1 VYRVLPQSHTQF
13 DTTFF
18 HAFVWT
24 PATLFL
30 SLAIKSQISHI
41 IKCKMAARKTQ
52 PQGKRLAKIKLQLI
66 IISARFPYSCFSLLR
81 LKLLWS
87 LRFFFFCFVAAV
99 WIVALLFWNR
109 LGALAYAIIRAGR
122 QHFSFFSFLF
132 YGSGLT
138 WGILGLSWSLWFCG
152 DNDCRAKHDLLRL
165 PCNFPWR
172 VERKLPGNCS
182 QTVEPLSFYD
192 LINTIKLSNCY
203 MMLNYYNL

>member
-1 VYRVLPQSHTQF
+1 MYRVLSQSHTQF

-66 IISARFPYSCFSLLR
+66 IISARFPYSWFSLLR

-87 LRFFFFCFVAAV
+87 LRFFFFFVL
-99 WIVALLFWNR
+99 WPPFGLLHFYFGIDWGHLPMQLFE
-109 LGALAYAIIRAGR
+109 LGGNTFL
-122 QHFSFFSFLF
+122 FFFFFFFSFLWQWLDLRHF
-132 YGSGLT
+132 ELVMELV
-138 WGILGLSWSLWFCG
+138 IL
-152 DNDCRAKHDLLRL
+152 
-165 PCNFPWR
+165 WR
-172 VERKLPGNCS
+172 
-182 QTVEPLSFYD
+182 
-192 LINTIKLSNCY
+192 
-203 MMLNYYNL
+203 

>member
-1 VYRVLPQSHTQF
+1 MYRVLPQSHTQF

-87 LRFFFFCFVAAV
+87 LRFFFFFVLWPPFGLLHFYFGIDWGHLPMQLFELGGNTFLFFLFFSMAVAWLEAFWACHGACDFVA
-99 WIVALLFWNR
+99 IMT
-109 LGALAYAIIRAGR
+109 AGR
-122 QHFSFFSFLF
+122 NMTSFGCLAIFLGGWNEN
-132 YGSGLT
+132 YRE
-138 WGILGLSWSLWFCG
+138 IA
-152 DNDCRAKHDLLRL
+152 AKR
-165 PCNFPWR
+165 
-172 VERKLPGNCS
+172 
-182 QTVEPLSFYD
+182 
-192 LINTIKLSNCY
+192 
-203 MMLNYYNL
+203 